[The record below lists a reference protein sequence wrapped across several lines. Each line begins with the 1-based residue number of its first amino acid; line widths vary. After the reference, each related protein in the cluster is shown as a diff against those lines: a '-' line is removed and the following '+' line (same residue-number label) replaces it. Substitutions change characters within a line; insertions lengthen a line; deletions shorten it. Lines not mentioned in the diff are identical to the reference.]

1 MQAATGNVAVGTHV
15 WVEDPELAW
24 LEGEVFEINDKK
36 VKVRTFKGQE
46 VHSPGLHSCMQ
57 LVIIHLCGL
66 ANFPLFVFRL
76 LSVDF

>member
-1 MQAATGNVAVGTHV
+1 MHVATWDVAMGSHV
-15 WVEDPELAW
+15 WVEDPEPAR

-46 VHSPGLHSCMQ
+46 VHSPSLHSYMQ

-66 ANFPLFVFRL
+66 ANFLLFVFRL
-76 LSVDF
+76 ISVDF